1 MEASM
6 ELMHPK
12 CAGLDVHKKVVVACA
27 RVATAGRTEK
37 KVERFGT
44 TTAELLRLS
53 EWLTGFEV
61 THVVMESTGV
71 YWKPVWHVLEGE
83 FELVLANA
91 QHVKA
96 VPGRKSDVNDAM
108 WLAELLAHGLVRSS
122 YVPPP
127 QIREVRDLTRTRK
140 QKSRARS
147 QETLRVQKVLEDAN
161 VKLSSHVSDIVG
173 RASRTMLEAIIAG
186 ESDPKK
192 LAELRG
198 KLKASPTELEEALQG
213 RVTDH
218 HRFLLRL
225 HLDQIDAI
233 DEAIRR
239 IDGRLEQLL
248 EPFREHV
255 ERLTTIPGVSTT
267 IAHIIVGEVGLDMS
281 RFKTT
286 DHAVSWAGLC
296 PKLDESAGKH
306 RSTRLRHGDPWLKT
320 ALAQAAL
327 AAMRTKDTYLRSRF
341 YAIKGRRGTAKAVM
355 ALAATILR
363 SAVAVLRSAT
373 PYRELGAA
381 HVDRVD
387 AAKRADRL
395 ARRIQALGYSVSLRP
410 AA

>member
-1 MEASM
+1 M
-6 ELMHPK
+6 ELMHER
-12 CAGLDVHKKVVVACA
+12 CAGLDVHKNVVVACA
-27 RVATAGRTEK
+27 RVAPSKRPEK
-37 KVERFGT
+37 HVERFGT

-53 EWLTGFEV
+53 EWLTSFGVE
-61 THVVMESTGV
+61 HVVMESTGV
-71 YWKPVWHVLEGE
+71 YWKPVWHVLEGD
-83 FELVLANA
+83 FQLVLANA

-96 VPGRKSDVNDAM
+96 VPGRKSDVNDAT

-127 QIREVRDLTRTRK
+127 EIREVRDLTRTRK

-161 VKLSSHVSDIVG
+161 IKLASFVSDILG
-173 RASRTMLEAIIAG
+173 KASRAMLEALISG
-186 ESDPKK
+186 ESDPTK

-198 KLKASPTELEEALQG
+198 KLKAEPGELEQALRG

-225 HLDQIDAI
+225 HLDQIKAI
-233 DEAIRR
+233 DGAIER

-248 EPFREHV
+248 EPFREQV

-267 IAHIIVGEVGLDMS
+267 VARVIVGELGLDMS
-281 RFKTT
+281 RFKSA

-306 RSTRLRHGDPWLKT
+306 RSTRLRQGDPWLKT

-327 AAMRTKDTYLRSRF
+327 AATRVKDSHLRARF
-341 YAIKGRRGTAKAVM
+341 YAIKGRRGVAKAVM
-355 ALAATILR
+355 AVAASLLR
-363 SAVAVLRSAT
+363 SVVAVLASKT

-381 HVDRVD
+381 HLDRVD
-387 AAKRADRL
+387 SQKKADRL
-395 ARRIQALGYSVSLRP
+395 ARRIQALGFSVVLKP

>member
-1 MEASM
+1 MD
-6 ELMHPK
+6 LMHER

-27 RVATAGRTEK
+27 RLAGGVRAEK
-37 KVERFGT
+37 HVERFGT

-53 EWLTGFEV
+53 EWLSSFDV

-71 YWKPVWHVLEGE
+71 YWKPVWHVLEGN
-83 FELVLANA
+83 FELLLANA

-96 VPGRKSDVNDAM
+96 VPGRKSDVNDAT
-108 WLAELLAHGLVRSS
+108 WLSELLAHGLVRSS

-127 QIREVRDLTRTRK
+127 EIREVRDLTRTRK

-147 QETLRVQKVLEDAN
+147 QETLRIQKVLEDAN
-161 VKLSSHVSDIVG
+161 IKLSSFVSDVVG

-186 ESDPKK
+186 ETDPVK

-198 KLKASPTELEEALQG
+198 KLKAEPAELEHALRG

-233 DEAIRR
+233 DQAIDRL
-239 IDGRLEQLL
+239 DGRLEQLL
-248 EPFREHV
+248 EPFREQI
-255 ERLTTIPGVSTT
+255 ERLTSIPGISTT
-267 IAHIIVGEVGLDMS
+267 IARVIVGEVGLDMT
-281 RFKTT
+281 RFKTS
-286 DHAVSWAGLC
+286 DHLVSWAGLC

-306 RSTRLRHGDPWLKT
+306 RSTRVRHGDPWLKT

-327 AAMRTKDTYLRSRF
+327 AAMRAKNTHLRARF
-341 YAIKGRRGTAKAVM
+341 YAIKARRGTGKAVM

-363 SAVAVLRSAT
+363 CAFGVLSTAT
-373 PYRELGAA
+373 PYRDLGPV
-381 HVDRVD
+381 HLDRAD
-387 AAKRADRL
+387 AAKKADRL
-395 ARRIQALGYSVSLRP
+395 ARRIQALGFKVTLG
-410 AA
+410 AAA

>member
-1 MEASM
+1 
-6 ELMHPK
+6 
-12 CAGLDVHKKVVVACA
+12 
-27 RVATAGRTEK
+27 
-37 KVERFGT
+37 
-44 TTAELLRLS
+44 
-53 EWLTGFEV
+53 
-61 THVVMESTGV
+61 
-71 YWKPVWHVLEGE
+71 
-83 FELVLANA
+83 
-91 QHVKA
+91 
-96 VPGRKSDVNDAM
+96 
-108 WLAELLAHGLVRSS
+108 VRSS

-127 QIREVRDLTRTRK
+127 EIREVRDLTRTRK

-161 VKLSSHVSDIVG
+161 IKLSSHVSDIVG
-173 RASRTMLEAIIAG
+173 RASRTILNAILEG
-186 ESDPKK
+186 ESDPAR

-198 KLKASPTELEEALQG
+198 KLKASPAELEEALRG
-213 RVTDH
+213 RITDH

-225 HLDQIDAI
+225 HLDQIDAL
-233 DEAIRR
+233 DEAIQR

-267 IAHIIVGEVGLDMS
+267 IAHIIIGEVGLDMS

-296 PKLDESAGKH
+296 PKLDESAGKR
-306 RSTRLRHGDPWLKT
+306 RSTRLRQGDPWLKT

-327 AAMRTKDTYLRSRF
+327 AAMRAKDTYLRSRF

-355 ALAATILR
+355 AVAATILR

-373 PYRELGAA
+373 PYKELGAA

-395 ARRIQALGYSVSLRP
+395 ARRIQALGFAVQIRP